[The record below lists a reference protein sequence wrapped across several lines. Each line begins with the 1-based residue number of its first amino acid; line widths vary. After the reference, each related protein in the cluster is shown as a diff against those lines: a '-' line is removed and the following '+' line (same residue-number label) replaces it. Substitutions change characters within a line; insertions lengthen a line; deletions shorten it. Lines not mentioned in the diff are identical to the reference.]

1 MFSLYK
7 MFLIKIVITKESI
20 ITYEIIYKIY
30 KNKLLKIKNRVYSNI
45 YIYIYILYV
54 NVKEKK
60 KKGKW
65 YNK

>member
-45 YIYIYILYV
+45 YIYIYILQV

-60 KKGKW
+60 KKG
-65 YNK
+65 N

>member
-45 YIYIYILYV
+45 YIYIYILQV

-60 KKGKW
+60 KKGK
-65 YNK
+65 

>member
-45 YIYIYILYV
+45 YIYIYIYHRLM
-54 NVKEKK
+54 
-60 KKGKW
+60 
-65 YNK
+65 